1 MAIFSDLELE
11 GILNEAEDE
20 RKYKDKVK
28 DNIQDI
34 KDTAKKAKDNVKSN
48 SWIGKKMSSKNE
60 SGMQTITFKEDA
72 DGNVLESSLD
82 EGTRESRFEVKFG
95 DDGKNKKETVTK
107 HRHYVI
113 ITT

>member
-60 SGMQTITFKEDA
+60 SGMQTITLK
-72 DGNVLESSLD
+72 
-82 EGTRESRFEVKFG
+82 
-95 DDGKNKKETVTK
+95 
-107 HRHYVI
+107 
-113 ITT
+113 